1 MTKLHARH
9 TRKCTETKKKCTQKN
24 VHCRNNEMYRKS
36 QFVRAR
42 GIKMYPKFCTRIQN
56 FANVSKILQNT
67 KIIRGI
73 KSCNFSLCTFA
84 LCTFSLSACSL
95 CALSLHTVIFI
106 VHMSILCIC
115 FLPRT
120 TPLLLPRTQNSPRT
134 ELLGQRQKNSR
145 LDGTSTPGLS
155 PVRGPAQVHKTACHP
170 WSLSSSWAALDPS
183 LFRDFFA
190 RRE

>member
-1 MTKLHARH
+1 
-9 TRKCTETKKKCTQKN
+9 
-24 VHCRNNEMYRKS
+24 MYRKNR
-36 QFVRAR
+36 FVHAR
-42 GIKMYPKFCTRIQN
+42 GIKMYPKFCTCIHN

-73 KSCNFSLCTFA
+73 KSTRCNFS
-84 LCTFSLSACSL
+84 LCTFSLSACSS
-95 CALSLHTVIFI
+95 CAFSLHTVIFI
-106 VHMSILCIC
+106 VHMSIVCIC

-155 PVRGPAQVHKTACHP
+155 PVRGPAQIHKTARHP